1 MRIIKMNA
9 VESSQISSVGFDED
23 INELFVEFTAYG
35 QKTPKKVYKYID
47 VPINLFVN
55 LTNSDSIGS
64 YFFHN
69 IKSEF
74 EYELLREVVEDGTLT
89 LEY

>member
-1 MRIIKMNA
+1 MRKIKMNA

-23 INELFVEFTAYG
+23 LNELFVEFTAYG

-47 VPINLFVN
+47 VPTNLFVN
-55 LTNSDSIGS
+55 LSNADSIGS

-69 IKSEF
+69 IKAEF
-74 EYELLREVVEDGTLT
+74 EYELLKEAVEDGILM
-89 LEY
+89 LEF